1 VRPRHAFVALLAT
14 SLVAVAIPAAAG
26 SSDTAA
32 TPPDVGTITS
42 QLTPD
47 TSPSSGAPAAGSDTA
62 DTAQTP
68 AAAVTT
74 TAPAGTDP
82 ATCLSTIANPL
93 AALTCLSSSSG
104 GNPLTGVISQ
114 ITSLAGS
121 GGAPGLP
128 TAPLQA
134 LAGCVQT
141 NLAAVPPDGT
151 KLEACFSTFGEAVT
165 GAPQAKCLDPLLDGA
180 IGAIQNLLLKQ
191 DPAALEA
198 FLLGAQGTITN
209 LAACLTGAATTS
221 PSPTATVSTGT
232 TTQSGGATTPTDPTE
247 AVPVAANPTFTG

>member
-1 VRPRHAFVALLAT
+1 M
-14 SLVAVAIPAAAG
+14 AVAIPAAAG
-26 SSDTAA
+26 SSDSAA
-32 TPPDVGTITS
+32 TAPDLGTVTS

-47 TSPSSGAPAAGSDTA
+47 ASETSASATPDPSASASSAAPSASASSSADPAA
-62 DTAQTP
+62 
-68 AAAVTT
+68 
-74 TAPAGTDP
+74 
-82 ATCLSTIANPL
+82 CLSTIANPL
-93 AALTCLSSSSG
+93 AALTCLSSSAG

-128 TAPLQA
+128 TAPLQD
-134 LAGCVQT
+134 LAACVQT

-151 KLEACFSTFGEAVT
+151 KLEGCFSTFGEAVT

-180 IGAIQNLLLKQ
+180 IGAIQSLLLQQ

-209 LAACLTGAATTS
+209 LASCLTGAATS
-221 PSPTATVSTGT
+221 PSPTATASTGT

-247 AVPVAANPTFTG
+247 AVAVAATPTFTG